1 MRRTAIGIE
10 KTKTG
15 FSVFVPDLLGC
26 VPTGRNKAEVE
37 PEMKDAIR
45 FHIDGMM
52 EDGM

>member
-1 MRRTAIGIE
+1 MRPTAIGIE

-15 FSVFVPDLLGC
+15 FSAFVADLSGC
-26 VPTGRNKAEVE
+26 VAIVRNKAEVE

-45 FHIDGMM
+45 FRIDGMM